1 MVLCNRAR
9 VLEYMRRAGIDAIV
23 ATSPVNVTYFTGY
36 YNWLAG
42 QFKDFMVRPGGN
54 GDLLPAFGLYP
65 AAGAPA
71 LVVDAAL
78 AVNAM
83 DIEGLEL
90 RPVGGAMLDRAG
102 GTVDLA
108 GRQREVYELL
118 DAAPLAQTAVQALV
132 ALLQARGLARGRV
145 GLEME
150 GMAADVLAEVRD
162 ALPEVEFAECAN
174 LIRLVRMVKTEEE
187 IARMARAAALGED
200 AAARALA
207 TARPGRSL
215 RELGQ
220 IFRSE
225 VAAQGAD
232 LDHFAYGIKGMGLAT
247 ETDYVPD
254 AGDLMYI
261 DYGCVYRN
269 YCSDSGLTLALG
281 PLSEVWAHRYEAL
294 CACLAAGRRAMVPGA
309 HSSAVPAAMW
319 AALEECGIAVSFPH
333 GHGVGLEVRDYP
345 ILVADTGLRIRDD
358 CVDEP
363 ADLPLEENMVL
374 NMEAMVFALGEASVH
389 IEQSFVVGAAG
400 AEPLVEQDRSSP
412 FIPA

>member
-1 MVLCNRAR
+1 
-9 VLEYMRRAGIDAIV
+9 
-23 ATSPVNVTYFTGY
+23 
-36 YNWLAG
+36 
-42 QFKDFMVRPGGN
+42 
-54 GDLLPAFGLYP
+54 
-65 AAGAPA
+65 
-71 LVVDAAL
+71 
-78 AVNAM
+78 
-83 DIEGLEL
+83 
-90 RPVGGAMLDRAG
+90 
-102 GTVDLA
+102 
-108 GRQREVYELL
+108 
-118 DAAPLAQTAVQALV
+118 
-132 ALLQARGLARGRV
+132 
-145 GLEME
+145 
-150 GMAADVLAEVRD
+150 
-162 ALPEVEFAECAN
+162 
-174 LIRLVRMVKTEEE
+174 
-187 IARMARAAALGED
+187 MARAAALGED

-220 IFRSE
+220 IFRAE

-261 DYGCVYRN
+261 DYGCVYRT

-319 AALEECGIAVSFPH
+319 AALEERGIAVSFPH

-345 ILVADTGLRIRDD
+345 ILIADTGLRIRDD